1 MQKKQYR
8 QPPIQEH
15 LVYSHLIC
23 MYMIVD
29 VHTVIAVNIFIY
41 ICVYIMLFLEVTI
54 LFSPETPEKI
64 RDGILPLFI

>member
-41 ICVYIMLFLEVTI
+41 IYMCVYNAVFGGYHPI
-54 LFSPETPEKI
+54 
-64 RDGILPLFI
+64 

>member
-1 MQKKQYR
+1 MQKKTIS

-29 VHTVIAVNIFIY
+29 VHTVIAVNIY
-41 ICVYIMLFLEVTI
+41 VCV
-54 LFSPETPEKI
+54 
-64 RDGILPLFI
+64 

>member
-41 ICVYIMLFLEVTI
+41 IYVCIMLFLEVTI

-64 RDGILPLFI
+64 RDGILTLFI

>member
-29 VHTVIAVNIFIY
+29 VHTVIAVNIYIY
-41 ICVYIMLFLEVTI
+41 VCIMLFLEVPI

-64 RDGILPLFI
+64 RDGILTLFI